1 MQDTMKKMASGA
13 IWMVLFK
20 FVERGLGL
28 ISTLILVRLLT
39 PNDFGVVAMA
49 MSFVALLELLS
60 AFGFD
65 IALIRQRDAN
75 RSHYDTAWTFNVILG
90 AIIAIVMV
98 ALSGQLATFYR
109 EPALAG
115 IVSVL
120 AIGAFVQGLENIG
133 TVAFRKELDFAR
145 EFRFQVGKKIAGFL
159 TTVPLAFAIGNYWA
173 LIAGIV
179 VGRCASVALSYW
191 VHPYRPKW
199 SLAAR
204 ADLLHFSKWLLINNV
219 LNFFRERVSDVL
231 IGRGAG
237 ARTLGLYNV
246 SYEIANLPTTE
257 LVMPINRAV
266 FPAYAT
272 ISNDA
277 TALQRGFAAVIGVIA
292 LFAVPAGVGI
302 AAIADEL
309 TPVMLGPQW
318 TDAAL
323 LIEVLALFG
332 VTMALQTNSYSVYLA
347 VGKPHLQGIVSLVF
361 LAVLVPT
368 MWYLLELSGIRGAG
382 IACLAA
388 GLVTLPVN
396 YFIVLRQLALPFGAV
411 ATQLWRPLVA
421 AALMFA
427 AVHSLVGRL
436 PPPGENLGGVL
447 QLLGCVAVGAAT
459 YLATLIALWFVSGRP
474 QSAERAV
481 WDRASAWRASRR
493 I

>member
-1 MQDTMKKMASGA
+1 
-13 IWMVLFK
+13 
-20 FVERGLGL
+20 
-28 ISTLILVRLLT
+28 
-39 PNDFGVVAMA
+39 
-49 MSFVALLELLS
+49 
-60 AFGFD
+60 
-65 IALIRQRDAN
+65 
-75 RSHYDTAWTFNVILG
+75 
-90 AIIAIVMV
+90 
-98 ALSGQLATFYR
+98 
-109 EPALAG
+109 
-115 IVSVL
+115 
-120 AIGAFVQGLENIG
+120 
-133 TVAFRKELDFAR
+133 
-145 EFRFQVGKKIAGFL
+145 
-159 TTVPLAFAIGNYWA
+159 
-173 LIAGIV
+173 
-179 VGRCASVALSYW
+179 
-191 VHPYRPKW
+191 
-199 SLAAR
+199 
-204 ADLLHFSKWLLINNV
+204 
-219 LNFFRERVSDVL
+219 
-231 IGRGAG
+231 
-237 ARTLGLYNV
+237 
-246 SYEIANLPTTE
+246 
-257 LVMPINRAV
+257 MPINRAV